1 MELNLAMLEK
11 KAIGYALKNDWENAL
26 EINKQILAKKP
37 NDLNACIRL
46 GKAQLQTKEFKSAVK
61 TFKKVLEID
70 PVNTIAI
77 KNLAIAKEGKVQVTN
92 LSAKTLVK
100 EPGTTVETHVQMSR
114 KNLKITI
121 GESLTLSIK
130 KKSVD
135 VINEHDLLL
144 GTIEEKDIVKG
155 LNEAKEEKA
164 RIEASLIKEK
174 EGKATILIACSLP
187 VFKAERQDI
196 KPYFKKGTIE
206 EEEPELE
213 LSMEEN
219 VEE

>member
-26 EINKQILAKKP
+26 DINEQILSKKP
-37 NDLNACIRL
+37 SDLNALIRL
-46 GKAQLQTKEFKSAVK
+46 GKAQLQTKEFKNAVK

-77 KNLAIAKEGKVQVTN
+77 KNLAIAKEGKIQVTN

-100 EPGTTVETHVQMSR
+100 EPGTTIEAQIQMSR

-121 GESLTLSIK
+121 GESLTLVIK
-130 KKSVD
+130 KKSID
-135 VINEHDLLL
+135 VINEHKLLL

-164 RIEASLIKEK
+164 RLEANLIKEK